1 MNRELL
7 FDLLQI
13 PSPSGHEERM
23 KAFLVKY
30 LDVHG
35 IKAQDLGPAGL
46 SWGLGEGDK
55 LAFFSVHIDQVAFVA
70 DRIDDEGYIYLK
82 MPGIDPRIAPSQEL
96 TVRGKR
102 ELVGVVGMRPPHFL
116 SEEEQ
121 KAPIPSEKLY
131 VDVGLPGEEVKRL
144 VPVGT
149 VCTWRLEPLALLG
162 SRVTGVGL
170 DNKAGVFLALLV
182 TEALGSK
189 KLPGRIR
196 FFASTQEE
204 GVMFGAGFA
213 GRSAYKSGESVLFAV
228 VVDTTFGTDHEVKDS
243 AFPLG
248 KGSTLGV
255 GPILSKSH
263 LAIMR
268 SIASELSIPYSL
280 EPLTSFT
287 GTEADVL
294 SISGKGIPTILLSI
308 PLRNMHSPVEIVD
321 LDDVESSLKLLS
333 AALQRED
340 LWSS

>member
-1 MNRELL
+1 MNHELL

-35 IKAQDLGPAGL
+35 IKVQDLGPAGL

-55 LAFFSVHIDQVAFVA
+55 LAFFSAHVDQVAFVA

-82 MPGIDPRIAPSQEL
+82 MPGIDPRIAPSL
-96 TVRGKR
+96 
-102 ELVGVVGMRPPHFL
+102 
-116 SEEEQ
+116 
-121 KAPIPSEKLY
+121 
-131 VDVGLPGEEVKRL
+131 KRL

-189 KLPGRIR
+189 KLPGRLR

-213 GRSAYKSGESVLFAV
+213 GRSAYKSGESVLFAM

-248 KGSTLGV
+248 KGPTLGV

-268 SIASELSIPYSL
+268 SIASELSISYSL
-280 EPLTSFT
+280 EPLTRFT

-308 PLRNMHSPVEIVD
+308 PLRNMHSPVEVVD

-333 AALQRED
+333 AALQSED